1 MSGGPSDGPPDALVR
16 ALLDGPSAL
25 SGFEW
30 HDEVG
35 STNAL
40 AADAARRGVPEIH
53 AVAADVQT
61 AGRGRRG
68 RSWHALPGS
77 SLMVS
82 LVLRPQV
89 SEATFGTL
97 PLLIGSVLAEVV
109 SAHLWDGQRG
119 PDVGLKWPNDLLVEG
134 RKVAGILIE
143 RFGSAA
149 VAGIGCNVDWRGV
162 ERPADLAEAGSLAEF
177 AGAGRDVD
185 RWRLFAGLIG
195 VLDHRYADWQAD
207 PGPTLAS
214 YRTRCDT
221 LGRWVR
227 VERGGPHSTERGGRS
242 VEPGG
247 QEATERGDRSSER
260 GDRSFERGGQEA
272 IERDDHQPLEG
283 RATAITDE
291 GNLRLATPDG
301 DVTVAAGDVV
311 HLRPR

>member
-35 STNAL
+35 STNVL

-68 RSWHALPGS
+68 RSWHAPPGS

-134 RKVAGILIE
+134 HKVAGILIE

-162 ERPADLAEAGSLAEF
+162 QRPADLAEVGSLAEF
-177 AGAGRDVD
+177 AGADRGID
-185 RWRLFAGLIG
+185 RWRLFAGLVG
-195 VLDHRYADWQAD
+195 VLDQRYAQWQAD
-207 PGPTLAS
+207 PGPTLVS
-214 YRTRCDT
+214 YRARCDT

-227 VERGGPHSTERGGRS
+227 VERGDHHSVERGDHHS
-242 VEPGG
+242 VERGDHHSVERG
-247 QEATERGDRSSER
+247 DHHSVERGTQEATERV
-260 GDRSFERGGQEA
+260 
-272 IERDDHQPLEG
+272 DHQPLEG
-283 RATAITDE
+283 RATAVTAE
-291 GNLRLATPDG
+291 GNLRLATADG

-311 HLRPR
+311 HLRPGVP